1 MFDFLFRWFP
11 WLRKTP
17 AEPPLLARF
26 RRNGGNCPD
35 CGSALLMGPEG
46 GCAVNVMCEACEHQ
60 FNIGFA
66 FGEVMSIE
74 RIRTTEL

>member
-1 MFDFLFRWFP
+1 MVNDRE
-11 WLRKTP
+11 K
-17 AEPPLLARF
+17 
-26 RRNGGNCPD
+26 CPD